1 MYIQNFGFTVL
12 QFELIPR
19 VLILF
24 ALVIFTLLHILDR
37 RSGFVSALW
46 YSISESREASRVIV
60 VKIIVTLYSTMLFC
74 MMLSGIDAAMVTQDN
89 KFNAL
94 TGALLFVISDMLI
107 ATKALSVLPLHDA
120 IIMITYYTAQ
130 HNIAEWS
137 MQNRQS

>member
-1 MYIQNFGFTVL
+1 MYIQNFGFIVL

-94 TGALLFVISDMLI
+94 TGAFLFVISDMLI

>member
-24 ALVIFTLLHILDR
+24 ALVIFTLLHIFDR

-89 KFNAL
+89 RFNAL